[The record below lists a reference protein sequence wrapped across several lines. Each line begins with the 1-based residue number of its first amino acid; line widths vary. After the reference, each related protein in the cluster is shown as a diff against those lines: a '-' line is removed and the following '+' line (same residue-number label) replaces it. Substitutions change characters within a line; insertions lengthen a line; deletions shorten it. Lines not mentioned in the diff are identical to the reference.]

1 MKKAQREVLVDY
13 LTNVMDEIFVRQ
25 ERNGIVASGFS
36 KANTKVEETK
46 SGASIVGPL
55 YLRTNFKGIGRKPGT
70 MPPVKSI
77 EAWLK
82 TKGLTHLSAW
92 GVAMNIK
99 KNGTRIYWDK
109 RRGID
114 VAQIMEKFKKEFLD
128 NLARSYKQNL
138 N

>member
-13 LTNVMDEIFVRQ
+13 LTKVMDEIFVRQ
-25 ERNGIVASGFS
+25 ERNGMVASGYS

-46 SGASIVGPL
+46 KGAALSGPL

-82 TKGLTHLSAW
+82 MKNLEHLSAW
-92 GVAMNIK
+92 AVAMNIK

-114 VAQIMEKFKKEFLD
+114 VQQILGKFKKEFLD
-128 NLARSYKQNL
+128 NLAKSYKL